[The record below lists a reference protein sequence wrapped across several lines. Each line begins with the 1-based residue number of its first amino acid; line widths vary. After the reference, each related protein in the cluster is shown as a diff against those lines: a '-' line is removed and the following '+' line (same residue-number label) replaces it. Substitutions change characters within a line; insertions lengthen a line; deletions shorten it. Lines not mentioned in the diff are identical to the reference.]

1 VVTLRR
7 WRESDIP
14 AIAEACQDP
23 EIARWTVVP
32 SPYTEEHA
40 RDFVANGVPG
50 REDDVQFAIVDA
62 ESGELLGSVGFFQPQ
77 EGVGEVGY
85 WIAAPARG
93 RGAAVRA
100 VRLLVAWAL
109 EARELRRIQIHTLP
123 GNRAS
128 ERVAEK
134 AGFTREGVLRSY
146 AVMKGQVTDITMF
159 SLLPGELS
167 R

>member
-1 VVTLRR
+1 VTLRP

-14 AIAEACQDP
+14 AIVEACQDQ
-23 EIARWTVVP
+23 EIPRWTTVP
-32 SPYTEEHA
+32 SPYDEQHA
-40 RDFVANGVPG
+40 REFVAHGVQG
-50 REDDVQFAIVDA
+50 RDDDVQFAIVDA
-62 ESGELLGSVGFFQPQ
+62 ESDELLGSIGFFQPQ

-85 WIAAPARG
+85 WVAASARG

-100 VRLLVAWAL
+100 VRLVVGWAL
-109 EARELRRIQIHTLP
+109 RARELRRIQIHTLP

-146 AVMKGQVTDITMF
+146 AVMNGRVTDITMF
-159 SLLPGELS
+159 SLLPGEL
-167 R
+167 